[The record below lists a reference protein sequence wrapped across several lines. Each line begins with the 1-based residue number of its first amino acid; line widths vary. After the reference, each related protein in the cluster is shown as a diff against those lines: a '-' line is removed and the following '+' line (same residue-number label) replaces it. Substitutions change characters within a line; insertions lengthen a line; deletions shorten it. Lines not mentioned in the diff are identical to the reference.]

1 MSFADEWDMF
11 PECCIETSAPATK
24 INNADF
30 DKEFEEFCKL
40 QRQQKAEREAKAAEE
55 KAKQEVEAQPTE
67 AVAEE
72 AYQAFVEEAEKP
84 KSKKKKK
91 TEAVV
96 EETPEVTEEVAEN

>member
-1 MSFADEWDMF
+1 MSFADEWSMF
-11 PECCIETSAPATK
+11 SECGIAASAPTTK

-30 DKEFEEFCKL
+30 DREFEEFCKE
-40 QRQQKAEREAKAAEE
+40 QRQLKAERLAKETE
-55 KAKQEVEAQPTE
+55 TKQEAEAQPTE
-67 AVAEE
+67 AIAEE

-96 EETPEVTEEVAEN
+96 EETSDETPVVED

>member
-11 PECCIETSAPATK
+11 PDCGVPVSTQATK
-24 INNADF
+24 INNAVF
-30 DKEFEEFCKL
+30 DKEFEEFCKE
-40 QRQQKAEREAKAAEE
+40 QRQLKAECLTKEAETKHKAET
-55 KAKQEVEAQPTE
+55 QPTE

-96 EETPEVTEEVAEN
+96 EETSDETPVVKD

>member
-11 PECCIETSAPATK
+11 PDCGVPVSTQATK
-24 INNADF
+24 INNAVF
-30 DKEFEEFCKL
+30 DKKFEEFCKE
-40 QRQQKAEREAKAAEE
+40 QRQLKAERLTKEAETKHKAET
-55 KAKQEVEAQPTE
+55 QPTE

-96 EETPEVTEEVAEN
+96 EETSDETPVVED

>member
-11 PECCIETSAPATK
+11 PDCGVPVSTQATK
-24 INNADF
+24 INNVVL
-30 DKEFEEFCKL
+30 DKEFEEFCKE
-40 QRQQKAEREAKAAEE
+40 QRQLKAERPTKEAETKHKAET
-55 KAKQEVEAQPTE
+55 QPTE
-67 AVAEE
+67 TVAEE

-96 EETPEVTEEVAEN
+96 EETSDETPVVKD

>member
-11 PECCIETSAPATK
+11 PDCGVPVSTQATK
-24 INNADF
+24 INNVVF
-30 DKEFEEFCKL
+30 DKEFEEFCKE
-40 QRQQKAEREAKAAEE
+40 QRQLKAERLTKEAETKHKAET
-55 KAKQEVEAQPTE
+55 QPTE
-67 AVAEE
+67 TVAEE

-96 EETPEVTEEVAEN
+96 EETSDETPVVKD